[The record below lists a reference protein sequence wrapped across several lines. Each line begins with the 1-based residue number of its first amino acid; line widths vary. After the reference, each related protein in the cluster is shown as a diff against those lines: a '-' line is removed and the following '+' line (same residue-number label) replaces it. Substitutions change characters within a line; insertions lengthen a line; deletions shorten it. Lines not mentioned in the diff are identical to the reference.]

1 MSKMSV
7 HVEFLCG
14 TDIKEAI
21 QEAKLKASLWDVA
34 YVCFKFNGTR
44 FSVSSRADV
53 DKMVNEYGE
62 YEVTSVVG

>member
-14 TDIKEAI
+14 TDVKEAI

-34 YVCFKFNGTR
+34 YVCFKFNGKS
-44 FSVSSRADV
+44 FSVSRNADV
-53 DKMVNEYGE
+53 DEMVEDFHTAGDFII
-62 YEVTSVVG
+62 G

>member
-7 HVEFLCG
+7 HVGFLCG

-34 YVCFKFNGTR
+34 YVCFKFNGKS
-44 FSVSSRADV
+44 FSVSRNADV
-53 DKMVNEYGE
+53 IKMIAEFDTDTKYI
-62 YEVTSVVG
+62 VG

>member
-21 QEAKLKASLWDVA
+21 QEAKLKASLWNVA
-34 YVCFKFNGTR
+34 YVCFKFNGKS
-44 FSVSSRADV
+44 FSVSRNADV
-53 DKMVNEYGE
+53 DEMVEDFH
-62 YEVTSVVG
+62 TVGDFIIG